1 MIYRDREERAV
12 RDGVF
17 RFYKSVGPVA
27 GGWKDGRREEGGG
40 GRREEGG
47 GAALAKAS
55 QGLGNSFFECYIFYT
70 IPP

>member
-27 GGWKDGRREEGGG
+27 GGWKEDGRRGEEGGG

-47 GAALAKAS
+47 GAAPAKAS
-55 QGLGNSFFECYIFYT
+55 QGLGNSFFEFYT
-70 IPP
+70 IPR

>member
-27 GGWKDGRREEGGG
+27 GGWKEDGRREE
-40 GRREEGG
+40 EGG
-47 GAALAKAS
+47 GKKEEGRLQPRPAKA
-55 QGLGNSFFECYIFYT
+55 
-70 IPP
+70 